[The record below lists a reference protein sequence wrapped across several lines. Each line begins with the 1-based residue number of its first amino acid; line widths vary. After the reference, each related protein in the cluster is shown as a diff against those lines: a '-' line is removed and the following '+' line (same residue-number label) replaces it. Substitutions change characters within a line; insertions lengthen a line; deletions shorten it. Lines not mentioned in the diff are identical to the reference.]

1 MCEGRRGGASSAVE
15 LAVVAVVVV
24 AAQQRK
30 MLPRP
35 ACRFISDDDIIDNA
49 VRSPITVARSRIG
62 DEKSNEVTKQ
72 ASERTNGAKKL

>member
-15 LAVVAVVVV
+15 VAVVV
-24 AAQQRK
+24 AQQRK

-49 VRSPITVARSRIG
+49 VRSPITVAMSRIG
-62 DEKSNEVTKQ
+62 DERSAT
-72 ASERTNGAKKL
+72 SERA